1 MPFPLSAFIC
11 HILIWISLKKIY
23 LTEKM
28 DYTGEPSL
36 EACLGGVSMEI
47 RWPFGEEF
55 LKESSSI

>member
-1 MPFPLSAFIC
+1 
-11 HILIWISLKKIY
+11 
-23 LTEKM
+23 M

-47 RWPFGEEF
+47 RWSFGEEL